1 MAPRGSSKHR
11 PVFHAI
17 VLAIGFI
24 VGGVLQQVARIAVPA
39 GAAKQFLTAGVT
51 PTFGPLEIDLV
62 LVKFT
67 LGPVLLDVSLLSLV
81 GVLVAYLIARS
92 LF

>member
-11 PVFHAI
+11 PVFHGI
-17 VLAIGFI
+17 VLAIGFV
-24 VGGVLQQVARIAVPA
+24 VGGLLQQAARIMFPA
-39 GAAKQFLTAGVT
+39 GAAKQFLTVGVS
-51 PTFGPLEIDLV
+51 PSFGPVPIDLV
-62 LVKFT
+62 LVKFQ
-67 LGPVLLDVSLLSLV
+67 LGVAFDVSLLSLV